1 MNISRFLNTDLIRL
15 QLETEVY
22 IDPEEPL
29 NPEKWA
35 RLTKEKLLWEL
46 VELLEKSGKVKNRKR
61 LFADL
66 HNREKK
72 ASTGIGYG
80 IALPHVRT
88 MQVSDFVVGFA
99 RSKEGYEFGSLDGG
113 LAHLFFVMAAPP
125 YDDQLYLRVFKSLAE
140 LLHFE
145 HFRRRLLEATS
156 EYEIIRAFKEME

>member
-1 MNISRFLNTDLIRL
+1 MA
-15 QLETEVY
+15 

-35 RLTKEKLLWEL
+35 RITKERLLWEL
-46 VELLEKSGKVKNRKR
+46 VELLDRSGKVKNRRR
-61 LFADL
+61 LFTDL
-66 HNREKK
+66 YNREKK
-72 ASTGIGYG
+72 ASTGIGHG

-88 MQVSDFVVGFA
+88 MQVSEFVMGFA
-99 RSKEGYEFGSLDGG
+99 RSPQGHEFDSLDGG
-113 LAHLFFVMAAPP
+113 LVYLFFVMAAPP

-145 HFRRRLLEATS
+145 HFRKRLFEADS